1 MMARPWLSEFRVSS
15 GRVVRVLSFNSL
27 SLREFALIL
36 KSCFGNTILTLKSC
50 LNF

>member
-27 SLREFALIL
+27 SFPFSFSFYIIKDEI
-36 KSCFGNTILTLKSC
+36 TVLT
-50 LNF
+50 FQFF